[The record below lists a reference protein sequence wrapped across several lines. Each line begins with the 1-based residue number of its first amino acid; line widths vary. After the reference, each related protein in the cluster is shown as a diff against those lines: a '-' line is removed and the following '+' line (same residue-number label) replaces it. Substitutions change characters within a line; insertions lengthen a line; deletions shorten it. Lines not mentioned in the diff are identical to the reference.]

1 MQMCQIQ
8 GHYWGKTWV
17 GATPPCRAA
26 AQADA
31 VLVAPTRVLPRDQCQ
46 YRAGTDG
53 AQRLAA
59 IAAQRRTTVSKLRVE
74 KGASKVRRA
83 PLKATIDGAVADD
96 LELMCE
102 WSENESSYL
111 VNLLLGFAIAQ
122 SEDFQRY
129 KTERLAT
136 PFGTRTEEKPASDP
150 ARKIVPS
157 ANPASPQLE
166 KRATA

>member
-1 MQMCQIQ
+1 M
-8 GHYWGKTWV
+8 
-17 GATPPCRAA
+17 
-26 AQADA
+26 
-31 VLVAPTRVLPRDQCQ
+31 
-46 YRAGTDG
+46 
-53 AQRLAA
+53 
-59 IAAQRRTTVSKLRVE
+59 SKLKIE

-122 SEDFQRY
+122 SEDFQKY
-129 KTERLAT
+129 KAERLAT
-136 PFGTRTEEKPASDP
+136 PLPARADKKPASDS

-157 ANPASPQLE
+157 ASPASPQVE
-166 KRATA
+166 KAATA